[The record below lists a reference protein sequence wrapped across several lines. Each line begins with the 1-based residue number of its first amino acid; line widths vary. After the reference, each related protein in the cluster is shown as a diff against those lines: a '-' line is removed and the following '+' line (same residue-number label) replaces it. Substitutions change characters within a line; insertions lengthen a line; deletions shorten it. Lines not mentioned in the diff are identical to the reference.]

1 MVLASSDMKACA
13 FTGYRP
19 HKMLYGNDESHPD
32 CIKPKRHHAGE
43 ICRHLDMGISVFM
56 TGMAL
61 GIDQLAAELVLM
73 AKKNQPKDGIE
84 LWCAI
89 PYDKQAA
96 AWTNRER
103 VRYHTILNQANRVD
117 YVSHQYYDGCL
128 LARNRFMIDNATHL
142 IAVYDEQKGGTR
154 YTVNYA
160 EKKGLN
166 VTILKPQIVC

>member
-1 MVLASSDMKACA
+1 MRAYA

-19 HKMLYGNDESHPD
+19 YKLPYGNDESPPD
-32 CIKPKRHHAGE
+32 CIRLRQRLVDE
-43 ICRHLDMGISVFM
+43 ICRHLDMGVSVFI

-61 GIDQLAAELVLM
+61 GIDQWAAELILM
-73 AKKNQPKDGIE
+73 AKRDRPCDSIE

-96 AWTNRER
+96 AWTDRER
-103 VRYHTILNQANRVD
+103 ARYHAILNQADYID

-128 LARNRFMIDNATHL
+128 IVRNRFMIDNATHL
-142 IAVYDEQKGGTR
+142 IAVYDGQKGGTR

-160 EKKGLN
+160 KQKGLN
-166 VTILKPQIVC
+166 LTILEP